1 MIKATFAILI
11 ALTLLIA
18 GCGNGTNGGN
28 DQKTPVYFVP
38 PTAQDA

>member
-1 MIKATFAILI
+1 MMKVTFAILI
-11 ALTLLIA
+11 TLSLLTA
-18 GCGNGTNGGN
+18 GCSNGNNTN

>member
-11 ALTLLIA
+11 ALTILTA
-18 GCGNGTNGGN
+18 GCSNGNNTN

-38 PTAQDA
+38 PIARDA